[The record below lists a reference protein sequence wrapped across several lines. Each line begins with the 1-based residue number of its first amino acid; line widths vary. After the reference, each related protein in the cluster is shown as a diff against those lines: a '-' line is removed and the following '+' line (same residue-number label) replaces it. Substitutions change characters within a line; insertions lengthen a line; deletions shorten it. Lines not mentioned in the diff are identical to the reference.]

1 MREWMRTL
9 LFLSAFSPTLLV
21 LALVRYEI
29 HGFQADV
36 VQLLVIGLI
45 GIVIPLLIL
54 KLIIAACESVSFEA
68 KKIKPNDFVLL
79 AFIGSYFTPLIIR
92 AAELSYLTGIIVVVV
107 LAVVLWLTN
116 SIPAH
121 PLLRAF
127 KYRFYEVESSSGVVY
142 TLISKREIIDPKQI
156 KSIKKISSSMI
167 MESHDVL

>member
-1 MREWMRTL
+1 MRTL

-21 LALVRYEI
+21 LAFVRYDV
-29 HGFQADV
+29 HGFQVDV
-36 VQLLVIGLI
+36 LQLLVIGLI
-45 GIVIPLLIL
+45 GVLIPLLIL
-54 KLIIAACESVSFEA
+54 RLIIASCESVSFEA

-92 AAELSYLTGIIVVVV
+92 AAELSYVTGIIVVAA

-121 PLLRAF
+121 PLLRVF
-127 KYRFYEVESSSGVVY
+127 NYRFYEVESSSGVVY
-142 TLISKREIIDPKQI
+142 TLISKREVLDPRQI
-156 KSIKKISSSMI
+156 KAIKKVSSSMI